1 MEVNRSY
8 DTTEDIWE
16 RSFRCLVSQKQTTSE
31 DYYKIFGQRS
41 TGSKKHD
48 KAIPDQ
54 YVDTYI
60 SIAKMVEY
68 FQQGVTIQVYNYD
81 DCKTIYEIIE
91 RHLRRWQAQ
100 FAHGINIGDAPVDDL
115 IAMDE
120 FANKIYDKAKYLI
133 KPDIVNSLAVQQMSS
148 ISSLSRSAFYSRI
161 QEHNEKN
168 NPTLTKAQEQ
178 EKYPERASLAP
189 VFKSSIAGF
198 AKWK

>member
-1 MEVNRSY
+1 MEPNSTN
-8 DTTEDIWE
+8 DTTEAIWE

-48 KAIPDQ
+48 RAIPDQ

-91 RHLRRWQAQ
+91 RHLRRWQSQ

-148 ISSLSRSAFYSRI
+148 LSSLSRSAFFNDVLK
-161 QEHNEKN
+161 HNERK
-168 NPTLTKAQEQ
+168 NPTLTKTEEQ
-178 EKYPERASLAP
+178 EKYPERTSLAP
-189 VFKSSIAGF
+189 SFKSTISGF
-198 AKWK
+198 SRWK